1 MSMSVM
7 IADKSVPF
15 AVSLAGAL
23 RSRDV
28 SVALISDA
36 SGEEG
41 ASAPSDSAGLADV
54 PWNRP
59 SALSARTVPLAVKNR
74 FGSLDQAILVFD
86 TPLLEAA
93 FPPDDSLSPVRV
105 ADEYIRGYMLLV
117 RELGALFAAQ
127 EQGRFAFVL
136 RVRDS
141 TAERSSPPPAN
152 LPVSVAEAAFIR
164 LAEETALSCGASKDS
179 AVQSLLVRMENQ
191 DDSGNL
197 LWLTEQLMTQ
207 AGNRSS
213 GGRWIK
219 AGTRGLFGKF

>member
-1 MSMSVM
+1 M

-28 SVALISDA
+28 SVALVSDA
-36 SGEEG
+36 SGEES
-41 ASAPSDSAGLADV
+41 ASAPSDSAGLADI

-59 SALSARTVPLAVKNR
+59 STLSARTIPLAVKNR
-74 FGSLDQAILVFD
+74 FGSLDQAVVVFD

-93 FPPDDSLSPVRV
+93 FPPDDSLTPVRV

-117 RELGALFAAQ
+117 RELSALFAAQ
-127 EQGRFAFVL
+127 GKGRYIFAL

-141 TAERSSPPPAN
+141 TAERSAPPPAN
-152 LPVSVAEAAFIR
+152 LPVSVAESAFIR
-164 LAEETALSCGASKDS
+164 LAEETALSCGTSKDS
-179 AVQSLLVRMENQ
+179 AVQSLLVRMDNQ

-197 LWLTEQLMTQ
+197 LWLTEQLLTP
-207 AGNRSS
+207 AGNRSQAV
-213 GGRWIK
+213 RWVK

>member
-7 IADKSVPF
+7 IADKSIPF

-28 SVALISDA
+28 CVALVSDA
-36 SGEEG
+36 SVEEV
-41 ASAPSDSAGLADV
+41 APVSPDSAGLAEV

-59 SALSARTVPLAVKNR
+59 STLSARTVPLAAKNR

-117 RELGALFAAQ
+117 RELGLLFAAQ
-127 EQGRFAFVL
+127 GKGRFVFAL
-136 RVRDS
+136 RARDAA
-141 TAERSSPPPAN
+141 AERSSPSAAN
-152 LPVSVAEAAFIR
+152 LPISVAEAAFIR
-164 LAEETALSCGASKDS
+164 LAEETALSCGGSKDS

-191 DDSGNL
+191 DDAGNL
-197 LWLTEQLMTQ
+197 PWLTEQLMAP
-207 AGNRSS
+207 AGNRSQ
-213 GGRWIK
+213 GGRWLK